1 MKKFNGFV
9 RKEFYHILR
18 DKRTLLILFGLPI
31 MLVII
36 FGYALNN
43 DLKNV
48 PIAIL
53 DQSKDS
59 NSIKLTNKLLSSG
72 YFVLVANLK
81 SEKDIENAFKEGK
94 IKMILTF
101 PPNFSNELFHN
112 KKANVQLIA
121 DATEINT
128 ATSITG
134 YASAI
139 INDYNVQTFGENTSP
154 IGLNISNRMIFNQR
168 LLSVYVFIPGVI
180 GLVILIIS
188 ALLTSITLTREKET
202 GTMELLSISPLNPFT
217 IIIGKVVPYLLLT
230 ILNCFIIILMG
241 IYIFHLPMNG
251 SVILLALECVLYI
264 TTCLSV
270 GILISTNVDTQ
281 QAAMFTSLVSLMM
294 PSMLLSG
301 FIFPL
306 ESLPIALQYMSQIIP
321 TTHFINAIK
330 LIMIKG
336 SGLEI
341 VWKQT
346 LISLAMIVVF
356 LGISIIKIKKKYQ

>member
-1 MKKFNGFV
+1 
-9 RKEFYHILR
+9 
-18 DKRTLLILFGLPI
+18 
-31 MLVII
+31 
-36 FGYALNN
+36 
-43 DLKNV
+43 
-48 PIAIL
+48 
-53 DQSKDS
+53 
-59 NSIKLTNKLLSSG
+59 
-72 YFVLVANLK
+72 
-81 SEKDIENAFKEGK
+81 
-94 IKMILTF
+94 
-101 PPNFSNELFHN
+101 
-112 KKANVQLIA
+112 
-121 DATEINT
+121 
-128 ATSITG
+128 
-134 YASAI
+134 
-139 INDYNVQTFGENTSP
+139 
-154 IGLNISNRMIFNQR
+154 
-168 LLSVYVFIPGVI
+168 
-180 GLVILIIS
+180 
-188 ALLTSITLTREKET
+188 
-202 GTMELLSISPLNPFT
+202 
-217 IIIGKVVPYLLLT
+217 
-230 ILNCFIIILMG
+230 MG

-306 ESLPIALQYMSQIIP
+306 ESLPTALQYFSQIIP

-346 LISLAMIVVF
+346 LILLAMIVVF